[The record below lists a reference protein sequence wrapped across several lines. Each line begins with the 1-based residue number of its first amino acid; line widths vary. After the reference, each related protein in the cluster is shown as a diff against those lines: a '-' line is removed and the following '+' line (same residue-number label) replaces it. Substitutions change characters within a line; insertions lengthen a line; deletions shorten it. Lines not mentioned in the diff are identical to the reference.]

1 MKQISTAVGLWY
13 EMNSEHPSGHV
24 AAGPGW
30 WAGEG
35 AQVVTIVRCD
45 A

>member
-1 MKQISTAVGLWY
+1 MKQISTAVGH
-13 EMNSEHPSGHV
+13 EMNSEHPSGHA